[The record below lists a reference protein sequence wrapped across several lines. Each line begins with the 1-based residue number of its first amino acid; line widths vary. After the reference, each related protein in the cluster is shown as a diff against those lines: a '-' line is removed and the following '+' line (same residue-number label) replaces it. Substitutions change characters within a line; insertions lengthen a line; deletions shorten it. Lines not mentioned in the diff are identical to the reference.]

1 MGSPCAGSDP
11 AGCGSSCGASPAAP
25 WVKNLPANARNPRD
39 TVGSIAGLGPSP
51 WRRRWQLTPVLLP
64 AKFHGRRSLV
74 GYRPR
79 GGEESDRTE
88 WLCFCFCFFYW
99 CVDLWI
105 LAASETETQG
115 VMVLKCC
122 RSKRRRLCTQG
133 IYSGGTGVGNV
144 MYRNER

>member
-51 WRRRWQLTPVLLP
+51 WRRRWQLTPVFLP

-88 WLCFCFCFFYW
+88 WLCFCFCFFLLVCGFVNFSCFW
-99 CVDLWI
+99 DWNTGGHG
-105 LAASETETQG
+105 SEMLQ
-115 VMVLKCC
+115 K
-122 RSKRRRLCTQG
+122 RSRLCNQG